1 MALLADDPDRISRK
15 DAQDCYKGETPLHW
29 ASQHGHLNVAELLV
43 AKKAEVNAKDDK
55 GDTPLHS
62 AAKYD
67 HKDVAEFLLA
77 NKADVNAQNNS
88 GNMPLHAAAGFKDIV
103 ELLLS
108 NKAEVSAR
116 GNGGTTPLHTA
127 VEAVAKTWQTC
138 FLPTTPTLMLRTTR
152 VPPLCISQRNVEITI
167 SQNCWWPTTLR

>member
-1 MALLADDPDRISRK
+1 MPR
-15 DAQDCYKGETPLHW
+15 PV
-29 ASQHGHLNVAELLV
+29 NVAELLV

-108 NKAEVSAR
+108 NKAEVSASGSFPR
-116 GNGGTTPLHTA
+116 L
-127 VEAVAKTWQTC
+127 
-138 FLPTTPTLMLRTTR
+138 
-152 VPPLCISQRNVEITI
+152 S
-167 SQNCWWPTTLR
+167 